1 MRLWDTATGTLLHT
15 LTGHTSSVGN
25 VVYSLDGRTLVS
37 GSGDNTVRIWDAT
50 TGTLKHTLIGHTS
63 SVRSVAYSPDGN
75 TIASGSEDNTV
86 RIWDATTGTL
96 KHTLRYTS
104 SVRSVAYSPDGNTI
118 ASGSYDGTV
127 LLWRLTPME
136 PDRESEQLVADI
148 NADGTINIQDLAFV
162 AARFGQT
169 GEDDADVNGDGEV
182 NIKDLVLVAA
192 AFGNGNGAPTTPISL
207 ISGDFHIGFTL
218 TRTEIQQWLVE
229 ARQLGLTD
237 PTSLRGIAVLEQL
250 FAALAP
256 AETALLPNYP
266 NPFNPETWI
275 PYQLAVSA
283 SVSVS
288 IYAADGTVVS
298 ILAVGHQ
305 PAGEYQQRNRAVYWD
320 GRNTQ
325 GEPVASGVYFYTLT
339 AGDFTAT
346 RKMIIRK

>member
-1 MRLWDTATGTLLHT
+1 ML
-15 LTGHTSSVGN
+15 
-25 VVYSLDGRTLVS
+25 
-37 GSGDNTVRIWDAT
+37 
-50 TGTLKHTLIGHTS
+50 
-63 SVRSVAYSPDGN
+63 
-75 TIASGSEDNTV
+75 
-86 RIWDATTGTL
+86 
-96 KHTLRYTS
+96 
-104 SVRSVAYSPDGNTI
+104 
-118 ASGSYDGTV
+118 
-127 LLWRLTPME
+127 
-136 PDRESEQLVADI
+136 
-148 NADGTINIQDLAFV
+148 V

-169 GEDDADVNGDGEV
+169 GENDADVNGDGDV
-182 NIKDLVLVAA
+182 NIQDLVLVAA
-192 AFGNGNGAPTTPISL
+192 AFGNGNGAPTPLTSL
-207 ISGDFHIGFTL
+207 INREFHIGLAL

-250 FAALAP
+250 LAALAP

-275 PYQLAVSA
+275 PYQLAVPA

-288 IYAADGTVVS
+288 IYAADGTVVRV
-298 ILAVGHQ
+298 LAVGYQ
-305 PAGEYQQRNRAVYWD
+305 PAGEYQQRSRAVYWD